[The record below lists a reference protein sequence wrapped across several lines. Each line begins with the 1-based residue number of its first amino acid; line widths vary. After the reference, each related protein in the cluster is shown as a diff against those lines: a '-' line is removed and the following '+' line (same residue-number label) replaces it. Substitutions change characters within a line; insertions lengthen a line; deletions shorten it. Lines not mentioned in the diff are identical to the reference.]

1 MYKQTSKRHS
11 SLLSEMAKKLQYS
24 LKLQHATRI
33 HHIEPYLRRRPAE
46 GSAQHYGETEYW
58 RAQSK
63 SSAITLDFSSPDA
76 LRRYGLSPRRAQSV
90 FVGPSL

>member
-1 MYKQTSKRHS
+1 MYKQTSKRHG
-11 SLLSEMAKKLQYS
+11 SLLSEMAKKLQYG

-63 SSAITLDFSSPDA
+63 SSAMTLTSRAPTPFADMASRPGEPS
-76 LRRYGLSPRRAQSV
+76 RYL
-90 FVGPSL
+90 